1 MEASM
6 SRPIAAERFPTP
18 QRRPGFKIVCEQCG
32 SLSIKITD
40 PVNSPVATPVRCGRC
55 GVIRGTLAE
64 LHDVARRSTFEF

>member
-1 MEASM
+1 M
-6 SRPIAAERFPTP
+6 STPIAAEPFSRP

-40 PVNSPVATPVRCGRC
+40 PVNSRLATPVRCGRC

-64 LHDVARRSTFEF
+64 LHDVARRSNNTFEF